1 MCGKLFHV
9 NIPHFKLFRT
19 YHFPISHFLTS
30 IGSTRRAYFTMDLSI
45 YQKPVLFDR
54 SPGSMDTSEDGG
66 AHGLPQLEPLDRAA
80 EKRLVHKCDLYVVP
94 VLSLLYSLA
103 FVDRINIGNARLQG
117 LEKDLKMKGQD
128 YNVAL
133 FIFFI
138 PYILFEVPSNLIIRK
153 IAPSTWLSS
162 LMVLWGMN
170 SLSLDH
176 FAKLILEYRYRDCV
190 HGSHK
195 VLRWSGCVQILSRTV

>member
-1 MCGKLFHV
+1 
-9 NIPHFKLFRT
+9 
-19 YHFPISHFLTS
+19 
-30 IGSTRRAYFTMDLSI
+30 MDITI
-45 YQKPVLFDR
+45 YQKPILFDS
-54 SPGSMDTSEDGG
+54 SPGSMDASEDGQG
-66 AHGLPQLEPLDRAA
+66 HGLPQLEPLDRAA
-80 EKRLVHKCDLYVVP
+80 EKRLVRKCDLYVIP

-138 PYILFEVPSNLIIRK
+138 PYILFEVPSNLMIRK

-162 LMVLWGMN
+162 IMILWGIN

-176 FAKLILEYRYRDCV
+176 FTELILEHRYHDCV
-190 HGSHK
+190 HGNHQI
-195 VLRWSGCVQILSRTV
+195 LRWSCCVQILSRAV